1 VPAFQYDGI
10 AMESVPDLDAALWQS
25 DCVVIVTDHS
35 LYDWSWAIEQT
46 PLVVETRYATADVV
60 ASEA

>member
-1 VPAFQYDGI
+1 
-10 AMESVPDLDAALWQS
+10 MESVPDLDAALWQS